1 MSQIGI
7 FYLYLQR
14 NLFKQKTMRKLLL
27 FLFLSVATVF
37 QASATDYKYLTF
49 QQADGTR
56 QSFGVSGLKLTF
68 SGGNMLVEQNGTTTT
83 FPLSELSKMFF
94 SEEATGIKQ
103 LPTEEQVGTVVYSLS
118 GVRMGVF
125 ASPAEMQ
132 QKLPQGVYVMKKG
145 DQTVKLNI
153 K

>member
-1 MSQIGI
+1 
-7 FYLYLQR
+7 
-14 NLFKQKTMRKLLL
+14 
-27 FLFLSVATVF
+27 
-37 QASATDYKYLTF
+37 
-49 QQADGTR
+49 
-56 QSFGVSGLKLTF
+56 
-68 SGGNMLVEQNGTTTT
+68 MLVEQNGTTKT

-103 LPTEEQVGTVVYSLS
+103 LPTEEQVVGTVVYSLS

>member
-1 MSQIGI
+1 
-7 FYLYLQR
+7 
-14 NLFKQKTMRKLLL
+14 MRKLLFFILYAL
-27 FLFLSVATVF
+27 FFSAAPSF
-37 QASATDYKYLTF
+37 ATDYKYLIF
-49 QQADGTR
+49 QQADGTQ

>member
-1 MSQIGI
+1 
-7 FYLYLQR
+7 
-14 NLFKQKTMRKLLL
+14 MRKLLFFILYAL
-27 FLFLSVATVF
+27 FFSAAPSF
-37 QASATDYKYLTF
+37 ATDYKYLIF

-103 LPTEEQVGTVVYSLS
+103 LPAEEQVGTVVYSLS